1 MNIRFT
7 LPGSLFSFN
16 DGVIHLFCVADVFSK
31 YAWVKPLTDE
41 KAKTVLNV
49 STGTVNKSKCKLN
62 KSGSDQGRN
71 FYNKPINEGVSSWWK
86 VYNNFEGKVWK
97 QMTALTS
104 RSDLD
109 YLDKLIDE

>member
-7 LPGSLFSFN
+7 LLGSLFSFN
-16 DGVIHLFCVADVFSK
+16 GVIHLFCVTDVFSK
-31 YAWVKPLTDE
+31 YAWVKPSTDE

-71 FYNKPINEGVSSWWK
+71 FYNKPIMKVSVVGERFITILKAKSENKWQHLL
-86 VYNNFEGKVWK
+86 VV
-97 QMTALTS
+97 
-104 RSDLD
+104 
-109 YLDKLIDE
+109 LISII